1 MFVSQTGAIL
11 VYVTESEAELE
22 ALDDIGTDGQTD
34 RGLEMLSAA
43 HVLLNSERMTDERDL
58 LISTCLEALDNGP
71 SDTTALT
78 RTCNEIWPASEISSD
93 AVRAALQEAEEL
105 DLVVRTADLMGEGW
119 TLGTQG
125 RSEIDSTRE
134 WFVDAMDR
142 LARQIQDRARE
153 DFGEVS
159 FEVASNWAQ
168 VLRRVFSSEIARS
181 AASYAGEVERG
192 AAGTIR
198 PMVLDGRAMLR
209 ALDHLSLQPGTTDFL
224 NGCLLAAVDETDPFA
239 NELVGQVATSCV
251 LHAVA
256 ARRGRAGVQAALG
269 SLAGKRVVLDTPI
282 LVSLLGS
289 DATEQRLRG
298 MIGQAVALGM
308 EVITPEHVL
317 DELDDVVQR
326 VTDEHLNGL
335 TGALQSGVD
344 PRAYAQIVGE
354 QILELFLD
362 GVAAKKYRNWNDLT
376 SRVKALRDELAGLG
390 VDVRPHNNK
399 NRANVTW
406 LDQTLTEGLSAS
418 NSGRG
423 AKAIARDAESIE
435 MVWRARRRLAN
446 GGKRAGLWPGGWMIS
461 YDRHA
466 GPAYARVN
474 KLDREQL
481 VLTPAQWATLM
492 TESAPAVEIPKLVAS
507 AAAYL
512 RQESMLRIAT
522 KYPPAIALTL
532 ARSLSGEYTSS
543 TDVRVAQLPTLGE
556 LLERTASGES
566 PTGERLASELAGR
579 RTNRLAAAG
588 RQQIDMAALERLRL
602 DEAITRTTAVV
613 DHEQSAR
620 EAAEGRVRTLEAAA
634 RLSDRRVIAAVIV
647 TALVAVA
654 VVFAVVHFWAFAIGT
669 VLSAVVFAIFSRHW
683 VKDVDAGIGTLLW
696 AVVPEV
702 LGFIDVAVRLGF
714 WPNA

>member
-1 MFVSQTGAIL
+1 MTDPDMAL
-11 VYVTESEAELE
+11 EELGPDE
-22 ALDDIGTDGQTD
+22 QTD
-34 RGLEMLSAA
+34 RGLDMLSAA
-43 HVLLNSERMTDERDL
+43 HVLLSSERMTDERDL

-71 SDTTALT
+71 SGTSALA
-78 RTCNEIWPASEISSD
+78 RTCNEIWPASEISDD
-93 AVRAALQEAEEL
+93 AVRAALEEAEEL
-105 DLVVRTADLMGEGW
+105 DLVVRTADLVGEGW

-125 RSEIDSTRE
+125 KNEIDSTRA
-134 WFVDAMDR
+134 WFANAMDR
-142 LARQIQDRARE
+142 LARQIQDRARD
-153 DFGEVS
+153 DFGEPS

-168 VLRRVFSSEIARS
+168 VLRRVFSLEIARS

-198 PMVLDGRAMLR
+198 PMVLDGKAMLR
-209 ALDHLSLQPGTTDFL
+209 TLDRLSLQPGTTDFL
-224 NGCLLAAVDETDPFA
+224 KACLLAAVDEADPFG

-251 LHAVA
+251 LHAIA
-256 ARRGRAGVQAALG
+256 ARRGRAQAQAALG
-269 SLAGKRVVLDTPI
+269 SLEGKRVLLDTPI

-289 DATEQRLRG
+289 NGTEQRLRG
-298 MIGQAVALGM
+298 MIAQAVSLGM
-308 EVITPEHVL
+308 QVVTPEHVL
-317 DELDDVVQR
+317 DELDDVIQR

-335 TGALQSGVD
+335 TGALQNGVD
-344 PRAYAQIVGE
+344 PRSYAQIVGE
-354 QILELFLD
+354 QILELFLE

-376 SRVKALRDELAGLG
+376 SRVKGLRAELAELG
-390 VDVRPHNNK
+390 VAVRPHHNK
-399 NRANVTW
+399 NRSNVAW
-406 LDQTLTEGLSAS
+406 LDQTLTEELAAS

-435 MVWRARRRLAN
+435 MIWRARRRLAN
-446 GGKRAGLWPGGWMIS
+446 GGKRMGLWPGGWMIS
-461 YDRHA
+461 YDRYA
-466 GPAYARVN
+466 GPTYARVN

-532 ARSLSGEYTSS
+532 ARSLSGEYTSA

-556 LLERTASGES
+556 LLERTASGQS

-588 RQQIDMAALERLRL
+588 KQQIDMAALERSRL

-613 DHEQSAR
+613 DHEHSAR
-620 EAAEGRVRTLEAAA
+620 EAAESKVRALEATAK
-634 RLSDRRVIAAVIV
+634 LTDRRIIAAVVLTAIV
-647 TALVAVA
+647 GVA
-654 VVFAVVHFWAFAIGT
+654 VVFVVLHFWAFAAGT
-669 VLSAVVFAIFSRHW
+669 VISAIVFAILSRHW
-683 VKDVDAGIGTLLW
+683 VKDPDAGIGTLFW
-696 AVVPEV
+696 TAVPEV
-702 LGFIDVAVRLGF
+702 LGFIDIAIRLGW
-714 WPNA
+714 WPGT

>member
-1 MFVSQTGAIL
+1 MTQLDGELDELA
-11 VYVTESEAELE
+11 AE
-22 ALDDIGTDGQTD
+22 DQTD

-43 HVLLNSERMTDERDL
+43 HVLLSSERMTDEHDL

-71 SDTTALT
+71 SDTAALT
-78 RTCNEIWPASEISSD
+78 RTCNEIWPASEISVGV
-93 AVRAALQEAEEL
+93 VRSALEEAAEL
-105 DLVVRTADLMGEGW
+105 DLVVRTADLIGEGW
-119 TLGTQG
+119 TLGAQG
-125 RSEIDSTRE
+125 KNEIDSTRE
-134 WFVDAMDR
+134 WFADAMNR
-142 LARQIQDRARE
+142 LARQIQERARE
-153 DFGEVS
+153 DFGEVG

-168 VLRRVFSSEIARS
+168 ILRRVLSSEIARS

-198 PMVLDGRAMLR
+198 PMVLDGKKMLR
-209 ALDHLSLQPGTTDFL
+209 AMDLLSLQPGTIDFL
-224 NGCLLAAVDETDPFA
+224 KACLLAAVDEADPFA

-269 SLAGKRVVLDTPI
+269 SLAGKRVLLDTPI

-289 DATEQRLRG
+289 DSKERQLRG
-298 MIGQAVALGM
+298 MITQAVALQM
-308 EVITPEHVL
+308 EVIVPDHVL
-317 DELDDVVQR
+317 DELDDVIQR
-326 VTDEHLNGL
+326 ITDEHLTGL
-335 TGALQSGVD
+335 TEALESGVN
-344 PRAYAQIVGE
+344 PRSYAQIVGE

-362 GVAAKKYRNWNDLT
+362 GVVAKKYSKWIDLT
-376 SRVKALRDELAGLG
+376 NRVRAFREELTKLG
-390 VDVRPHNNK
+390 VSVRPNGNK
-399 NRANVTW
+399 NRSNVAW
-406 LDQTLTEGLSAS
+406 IDQTLTEGLAAS

-423 AKAIARDAESIE
+423 SKAITRDAESIE

-446 GGKRAGLWPGGWMIS
+446 GGKREGLWPGGWIIS

-481 VLTPAQWATLM
+481 VRTPAQWALLM

-507 AAAYL
+507 AASYL

-532 ARSLSGEYTSS
+532 ARSLSGEYASS
-543 TDVRVAQLPTLGE
+543 TDVRVAQLPTLGD
-556 LLERTASGES
+556 LLERTASGQS

-588 RQQIDMAALERLRL
+588 RQQIDMAELERSRL
-602 DEAITRTTAVV
+602 SEAITRTTAVV

-620 EAAEGRVRTLEAAA
+620 ETAEERVRALEAAA
-634 RLSDRRVIAAVIV
+634 KLNHRRVIAAILA
-647 TALVAVA
+647 TSIFALA
-654 VVFAVVHFWAFAIGT
+654 VVFVVLNFWSFAIGT
-669 VLSAVVFAIFSRHW
+669 VLSAIVFVILSRHW
-683 VKDVDAGIGTLLW
+683 VRDADAGIGTLFW
-696 AVVPEV
+696 TAVPEV
-702 LGFIDVAVRLGF
+702 LGLIDVAARLGW
-714 WPNA
+714 WPTD

>member
-1 MFVSQTGAIL
+1 MTQLDG
-11 VYVTESEAELE
+11 ELDE
-22 ALDDIGTDGQTD
+22 LAVEDQTD

-43 HVLLNSERMTDERDL
+43 HVLLSSERMTDERDL

-71 SDTTALT
+71 SDTAALT
-78 RTCNEIWPASEISSD
+78 RTCNEIWPASEISVGV
-93 AVRAALQEAEEL
+93 VRSALEEAAEL
-105 DLVVRTADLMGEGW
+105 DLVVRTADLIGEGW
-119 TLGTQG
+119 TLGAQG
-125 RSEIDSTRE
+125 KNEIDSTRE
-134 WFVDAMDR
+134 WFADAMNR

-168 VLRRVFSSEIARS
+168 ILRRVFSSEIARS

-198 PMVLDGRAMLR
+198 PMVLDGRKMLR
-209 ALDHLSLQPGTTDFL
+209 AMDLLSLQPGTIDFL
-224 NGCLLAAVDETDPFA
+224 KACLLAAVDESDPFA

-256 ARRGRAGVQAALG
+256 ARRGRAGAQAALG
-269 SLAGKRVVLDTPI
+269 SLAGKRVLLDTPI

-289 DATEQRLRG
+289 DATERQLRG
-298 MIGQAVALGM
+298 MITQAVALQM
-308 EVITPEHVL
+308 EVIVPDHVL
-317 DELDDVVQR
+317 DELDDVIQR
-326 VTDEHLNGL
+326 ITDEHLTGL
-335 TGALQSGVD
+335 TGALQSGVN
-344 PRAYAQIVGE
+344 PRSYAQIVGE

-362 GVAAKKYRNWNDLT
+362 GVVAKKYSKWIDLT
-376 SRVKALRDELAGLG
+376 DRVRAFREELTKLG
-390 VDVRPHNNK
+390 VSVRPSGNT
-399 NRANVTW
+399 NRSNVAW
-406 LDQTLTEGLSAS
+406 IDQTLTEGLAAS
-418 NSGRG
+418 NSGRS
-423 AKAIARDAESIE
+423 AKAITRDAESIE

-446 GGKRAGLWPGGWMIS
+446 GGKHEGLWPGGWIIS

-474 KLDREQL
+474 TLDREQL
-481 VLTPAQWATLM
+481 VMTPAQWALLM

-507 AAAYL
+507 AASYL

-532 ARSLSGEYTSS
+532 ARSLSGEYASS

-556 LLERTASGES
+556 LLERTASGQS

-588 RQQIDMAALERLRL
+588 RQQIDMAELERSRL
-602 DEAITRTTAVV
+602 SEAITRTTAVV

-620 EAAEGRVRTLEAAA
+620 QTAEEKVRALEAAA
-634 RLSDRRVIAAVIV
+634 KLNHRRVIAAIL
-647 TALVAVA
+647 TTSIFALA
-654 VVFAVVHFWAFAIGT
+654 VVFVVVNFWAFAIGT
-669 VLSAVVFAIFSRHW
+669 VLSAIIFVILSRHW
-683 VKDVDAGIGTLLW
+683 VRDADAGIGTLFW
-696 AVVPEV
+696 TAVPEV
-702 LGFIDVAVRLGF
+702 LGLIDVAVRLGW
-714 WPNA
+714 WPTD

>member
-1 MFVSQTGAIL
+1 MTQLDGDLDELA
-11 VYVTESEAELE
+11 AE
-22 ALDDIGTDGQTD
+22 DQTD

-43 HVLLNSERMTDERDL
+43 HVLLSSERMTDEHDL
-58 LISTCLEALDNGP
+58 LISTCLEVLDNGP
-71 SDTTALT
+71 SDTAALT
-78 RTCNEIWPASEISSD
+78 RTCNEIWPASEISVG
-93 AVRAALQEAEEL
+93 AVHSALEEAAEL
-105 DLVVRTADLMGEGW
+105 DLVVRTADLIGEGW
-119 TLGTQG
+119 TLGAQG
-125 RSEIDSTRE
+125 KNEIDSTRE
-134 WFVDAMDR
+134 WFADAMNR

-168 VLRRVFSSEIARS
+168 VLLRVFSSEIARS

-198 PMVLDGRAMLR
+198 PMVLDGKKMLR
-209 ALDHLSLQPGTTDFL
+209 AMDLLSLQPGTIDFL
-224 NGCLLAAVDETDPFA
+224 KACLLAAVDEADPFA

-256 ARRGRAGVQAALG
+256 ARRGRAGAQAALG
-269 SLAGKRVVLDTPI
+269 SLAGKRVLLDTPI

-289 DATEQRLRG
+289 DATERQLRG
-298 MIGQAVALGM
+298 MITQAVALEM
-308 EVITPEHVL
+308 DVIVPDHVL
-317 DELDDVVQR
+317 DELDDVIRR
-326 VTDEHLNGL
+326 VTDEHLDGL
-335 TGALQSGVD
+335 TGALKSGVN
-344 PRAYAQIVGE
+344 PRSYAQIVGE

-362 GVAAKKYRNWNDLT
+362 GVVAKKYSKWADLT
-376 SRVKALRDELAGLG
+376 ERVRAFRDELTKLG
-390 VDVRPHNNK
+390 VSVRPNGNT
-399 NRANVTW
+399 NRSNVAW
-406 LDQTLTEGLSAS
+406 IDKTLTEGLAAS

-423 AKAIARDAESIE
+423 AKAITRDAESIE

-446 GGKRAGLWPGGWMIS
+446 GGKREGLWPGGWIIS
-461 YDRHA
+461 YDRYA

-481 VLTPAQWATLM
+481 VMTPAQWALLM

-507 AAAYL
+507 AASYL

-532 ARSLSGEYTSS
+532 ARSLSGEYASS

-556 LLERTASGES
+556 LLERTASGQS

-588 RQQIDMAALERLRL
+588 RQQIDMAELERSRL
-602 DEAITRTTAVV
+602 SEAITRTTAVV

-620 EAAEGRVRTLEAAA
+620 ETAEERVRALEADAK
-634 RLSDRRVIAAVIV
+634 LNHRRVVAAIL
-647 TALVAVA
+647 TTSIFALA
-654 VVFAVVHFWAFAIGT
+654 VVFVALNFWSFAIGT
-669 VLSAVVFAIFSRHW
+669 VLSAIIFVILSRHW
-683 VKDVDAGIGTLLW
+683 VRDAAAGIGTLFW
-696 AVVPEV
+696 TAVPEV
-702 LGFIDVAVRLGF
+702 LGLIDVATRMGW
-714 WPNA
+714 WPTD